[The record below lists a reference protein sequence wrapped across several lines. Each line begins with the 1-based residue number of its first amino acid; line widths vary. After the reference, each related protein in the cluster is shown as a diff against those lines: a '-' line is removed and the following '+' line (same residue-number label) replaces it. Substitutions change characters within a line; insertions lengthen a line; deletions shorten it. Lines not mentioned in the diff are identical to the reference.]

1 MLNDKGYV
9 SSATA
14 LALLMITMS
23 FLTVA
28 YTVINQN
35 NIRIAQTESSIHEV
49 VNNRTVQ
56 ERLYG
61 VFSQDVDR
69 STAIEFD
76 DIDIVYEIDEIE
88 RTDYKRTIRLTPN
101 NSAEPL
107 TAEITANEDASINFV
122 VIQVGG

>member
-1 MLNDKGYV
+1 
-9 SSATA
+9 
-14 LALLMITMS
+14 MS

-35 NIRIAQTESSIHEV
+35 NIRIAQQESSIHEV
-49 VNNRTVQ
+49 VNNRTAQ

-107 TAEITANEDASINFV
+107 TVEITANEDASINFV